1 MGGAGG
7 VVVEAQG
14 HGPRVQVTYFTY
26 LTELF
31 QQRTNNSHG
40 HVHSATGV
48 ATDRTADRSHGHNH
62 GIHGGHVEQIE
73 LLIDEKCRILN
84 KTGTPKSSALHLAN
98 WMKGQLDKQQQ
109 QARLAAIARSQE
121 NVSAED
127 EQLIF
132 NSDSEQDERITY
144 WTRQQLE
151 KRTKELNLA
160 KENGGLSARPNF
172 GGKRLSGVEELSMS
186 ATSDIY
192 STSEAE
198 GVTSVISQSHST
210 TSDSQV
216 RSDFF
221 CPEYCFIKHSNNV
234 LVVNPFKPTSF
245 NPSPL
250 TCRLSC

>member
-1 MGGAGG
+1 M
-7 VVVEAQG
+7 
-14 HGPRVQVTYFTY
+14 
-26 LTELF
+26 
-31 QQRTNNSHG
+31 QQRGTSHG
-40 HVHSATGV
+40 HA
-48 ATDRTADRSHGHNH
+48 
-62 GIHGGHVEQIE
+62 VEQIE

-121 NVSAED
+121 NISAED

-132 NSDSEQDERITY
+132 TSDSEQDERIIY

-160 KENGGLSARPNF
+160 KENGMLSAKPNF

-192 STSEAE
+192 SEAE
-198 GVTSVISQSHST
+198 VVTSQISQSHST

-216 RSDFF
+216 SVAARGSLQRWAWQA
-221 CPEYCFIKHSNNV
+221 ETTESKESEN
-234 LVVNPFKPTSF
+234 T
-245 NPSPL
+245 
-250 TCRLSC
+250 

>member
-1 MGGAGG
+1 MVCELTAE
-7 VVVEAQG
+7 VIDIHVPA
-14 HGPRVQVTYFTY
+14 TWYSY
-26 LTELF
+26 LFDPIDLF
-31 QQRTNNSHG
+31 QQRSNNSQT
-40 HVHSATGV
+40 A
-48 ATDRTADRSHGHNH
+48 ATDRSVDRSHVDRSHSGHS
-62 GIHGGHVEQIE
+62 GRSGHAVEQIE

-160 KENGGLSARPNF
+160 KENGGLSAKPNF

-192 STSEAE
+192 STTSEAE
-198 GVTSVISQSHST
+198 GVTSQISQSHST

-216 RSDFF
+216 G
-221 CPEYCFIKHSNNV
+221 V
-234 LVVNPFKPTSF
+234 
-245 NPSPL
+245 
-250 TCRLSC
+250 

>member
-1 MGGAGG
+1 MGCGYSCVPFLSVSLRHSNRACVLSPLLGDGG
-7 VVVEAQG
+7 Q
-14 HGPRVQVTYFTY
+14 R
-26 LTELF
+26 LL
-31 QQRTNNSHG
+31 QQRNSSHG
-40 HVHSATGV
+40 HA
-48 ATDRTADRSHGHNH
+48 
-62 GIHGGHVEQIE
+62 VEQIE

-121 NVSAED
+121 NISAED

-160 KENGGLSARPNF
+160 KENGGLSAKPNF

-186 ATSDIY
+186 GTSEIC
-192 STSEAE
+192 SEAE
-198 GVTSVISQSHST
+198 VVTASQISQSHST

-216 RSDFF
+216 SGW
-221 CPEYCFIKHSNNV
+221 
-234 LVVNPFKPTSF
+234 TS
-245 NPSPL
+245 
-250 TCRLSC
+250 

>member
-1 MGGAGG
+1 MLDGWQW
-7 VVVEAQG
+7 VVLVVRWLDQG
-14 HGPRVQVTYFTY
+14 QGLRVQVTYY
-26 LTELF
+26 LFYPTFF
-31 QQRTNNSHG
+31 QQRNNHA
-40 HVHSATGV
+40 HANAHSAGGV
-48 ATDRTADRSHGHNH
+48 ATERSADRSHGHSH
-62 GIHGGHVEQIE
+62 GVHGGHVEQIE

-98 WMKGQLDKQQQ
+98 WMKGQLDKQQE

-160 KENGGLSARPNF
+160 KENGALSAKPNF

-216 RSDFF
+216 RRVF
-221 CPEYCFIKHSNNV
+221 CTLFVCPQKV
-234 LVVNPFKPTSF
+234 
-245 NPSPL
+245 
-250 TCRLSC
+250 R

>member
-1 MGGAGG
+1 MSPSQILICKQRLGQLWVSSGFRHGLVLEG
-7 VVVEAQG
+7 SVVCWVGSAPFRSLAFLSTPSPFPFPFPLRFVILIE
-14 HGPRVQVTYFTY
+14 PP
-26 LTELF
+26 LCLE
-31 QQRTNNSHG
+31 QQRNSSHG
-40 HVHSATGV
+40 HA
-48 ATDRTADRSHGHNH
+48 
-62 GIHGGHVEQIE
+62 VEQIE

-121 NVSAED
+121 NISAED

-160 KENGGLSARPNF
+160 KENGGLSAKPNF

-186 ATSDIY
+186 GTSEIY
-192 STSEAE
+192 SEAE
-198 GVTSVISQSHST
+198 VVTTSQISQSHST

-216 RSDFF
+216 SLWG
-221 CPEYCFIKHSNNV
+221 CV
-234 LVVNPFKPTSF
+234 LCA
-245 NPSPL
+245 L
-250 TCRLSC
+250 

>member
-1 MGGAGG
+1 MNEPITNFNLQATSGAALGQLWVSTWSGVGGISSVLGW
-7 VVVEAQG
+7 VPLRFVPLLSFPSPFPFPLRFVILLIE
-14 HGPRVQVTYFTY
+14 PP
-26 LTELF
+26 LCLE
-31 QQRTNNSHG
+31 QQRNSSHG
-40 HVHSATGV
+40 HA
-48 ATDRTADRSHGHNH
+48 
-62 GIHGGHVEQIE
+62 VEQIE

-121 NVSAED
+121 NISAED

-160 KENGGLSARPNF
+160 KENGGLSAKPNF

-186 ATSDIY
+186 GTSEIY
-192 STSEAE
+192 SEAE
-198 GVTSVISQSHST
+198 VVTTSQISQSHST

-216 RSDFF
+216 SLRG
-221 CPEYCFIKHSNNV
+221 CA
-234 LVVNPFKPTSF
+234 L
-245 NPSPL
+245 
-250 TCRLSC
+250 

>member
-1 MGGAGG
+1 
-7 VVVEAQG
+7 
-14 HGPRVQVTYFTY
+14 
-26 LTELF
+26 
-31 QQRTNNSHG
+31 
-40 HVHSATGV
+40 
-48 ATDRTADRSHGHNH
+48 
-62 GIHGGHVEQIE
+62 VEQIE

-160 KENGGLSARPNF
+160 KENGGLSAKPNF

-198 GVTSVISQSHST
+198 GITSVISQSHST

-216 RSDFF
+216 RYIAPTKKYAMKFWSWSFEPDYSLLLYTLTSDTLYI
-221 CPEYCFIKHSNNV
+221 YCDTIIY
-234 LVVNPFKPTSF
+234 
-245 NPSPL
+245 
-250 TCRLSC
+250 R